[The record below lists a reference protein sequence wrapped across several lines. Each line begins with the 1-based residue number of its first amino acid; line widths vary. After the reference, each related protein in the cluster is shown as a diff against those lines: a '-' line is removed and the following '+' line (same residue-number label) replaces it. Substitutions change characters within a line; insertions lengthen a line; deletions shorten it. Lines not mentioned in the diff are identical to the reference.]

1 MAVANSRRIVRFS
14 LDLDVE
20 QRNFLRLYA
29 LKNEI
34 NASIVMRAM
43 IYILEIDPEFS
54 NRVIDEIFMAPE
66 VDSEELEAGI
76 LDEELEEELEEEVQ
90 A

>member
-1 MAVANSRRIVRFS
+1 MTNDTGRRIVRFS

-43 IYILEIDPEFS
+43 IYILETDPTFS
-54 NRVIDEIFMAPE
+54 SRVIDEIFMAPE
-66 VDSEELEAGI
+66 VEVDDLDD
-76 LDEELEEELEEEVQ
+76 DEEL
-90 A
+90 

>member
-1 MAVANSRRIVRFS
+1 MVNQSARRIVRFS

-43 IYILEIDPEFS
+43 IYILETDVNFS

-66 VDSEELEAGI
+66 VEVEELEDGI
-76 LDEELEEELEEEVQ
+76 LDEEIQDEVD